1 MRFRANVEDVGSF
14 FSKALKTIL
23 QNAIDDAICFRRDH
37 PGHREAAE
45 EMYNQVHGVAYA
57 HHLQPRRK
65 RGWSTSLVV
74 SDLIHLFK
82 TTRTYAYGSRQVK
95 VQSLFSDYRIQSNAN
110 NEITILISPEALLLA
125 LRSAWNP
132 ASLDSTPETVMK
144 LAKKNDQAVLSFD
157 ISGSMSSGR
166 MVRVGHDVRIEVMKP
181 SDVKKLTEPM
191 CPEPDVRDF
200 AVRETEC

>member
-1 MRFRANVEDVGSF
+1 M
-14 FSKALKTIL
+14 
-23 QNAIDDAICFRRDH
+23 
-37 PGHREAAE
+37 
-45 EMYNQVHGVAYA
+45 
-57 HHLQPRRK
+57 
-65 RGWSTSLVV
+65 
-74 SDLIHLFK
+74 SDLHRSLRI
-82 TTRTYAYGSRQVK
+82 TRNHTYDYRQVK

-110 NEITILISPEALLLA
+110 NEITVLISPEALLLA

-144 LAKKNDQAVLSFD
+144 LAKKNNQAVLSFD

-191 CPEPDVRDF
+191 CPEPDVRYLTIRHLFPMTNRTLNVLHWDRF
-200 AVRETEC
+200 TFCCLRCRNCAR